1 MAKLDEKQVAVA
13 RVYAQSMLDLATDEA
28 SARSLLE
35 ELTDLESVL
44 DAQPAFAEFFT
55 SPLVDTE
62 VRRGALERTLRG
74 RASDTLVDALL
85 VMDRHGRLSL
95 YSTVVEV
102 FRQRCQDRFGEVD
115 VEVTTAIPLDQASRE
130 ALRASVAKVTG
141 KSPILVETVDGA
153 LLGGMVLRFGDRKI
167 DTSVAKDLRTMR
179 GRLDDRAAREI
190 HGGRLTAA
198 AD

>member
-62 VRRGALERTLRG
+62 VRRGALERMLRG